1 MDAKLERVIELTRML
16 QEAMNECDD
25 IIGVTLNHP
34 TDRTWGN
41 LHVYKPETLGLGP
54 LTACYTDKLGR
65 KWGKTVINGVE
76 IVGTFGT
83 EAATDESP

>member
-1 MDAKLERVIELTRML
+1 MDAKLERVIELVAQL
-16 QEAMNECDD
+16 QEAMKECDD
-25 IIGVTLNHP
+25 VIGVTLTHV
-34 TDRTWGN
+34 TGRMWGN

-54 LTACYTDKLGR
+54 LDACYTDSRGR

-83 EAATDESP
+83 EAATNESP